1 MVFTQA
7 AVLAG
12 LLPGRHSTAGV
23 GTMTTPDPDV
33 AWAGLGLPWMQN
45 VWYNLLAFILAGA
58 FEVSGSNG
66 LTRRY
71 VVRWQDYITVD
82 PAVCHGRAC
91 IKGTRIMV
99 SVVLDNLAAGLTPD
113 DIIRSYPSLDRE
125 AVQATIA
132 YAAELG
138 RERVVAMPT
147 AIPV

>member
-1 MVFTQA
+1 MNYAQPQLRVA
-7 AVLAG
+7 ALA
-12 LLPGRHSTAGV
+12 
-23 GTMTTPDPDV
+23 
-33 AWAGLGLPWMQN
+33 LPWTQN
-45 VWYNLLAFILAGA
+45 VWYNLWAFILAGA

-66 LTRRY
+66 LARRY

-99 SVVLDNLAAGLTPD
+99 SVVLDNLAAGLAPD

-138 RERVVAMPT
+138 RERVVEMPT
-147 AIPV
+147 TIPA

>member
-1 MVFTQA
+1 
-7 AVLAG
+7 
-12 LLPGRHSTAGV
+12 
-23 GTMTTPDPDV
+23 MTTPNPNV
-33 AWAGLGLPWMQN
+33 ACPGLALPWMQD
-45 VWYNLLAFILAGA
+45 VWYNLLAFTLAGA
-58 FEVSGSNG
+58 FEASGSNG

-125 AVQATIA
+125 AVQAAIA

-147 AIPV
+147 AIPG

>member
-1 MVFTQA
+1 
-7 AVLAG
+7 
-12 LLPGRHSTAGV
+12 
-23 GTMTTPDPDV
+23 MTTPDPDV
-33 AWAGLGLPWMQN
+33 AWAELGLPWMQN